1 MSIIVTGFLIGIF
14 VGYIH
19 SLPPARR
26 MFCSNCTE
34 EKKRERYVNK
44 RIVLKV
50 SSYIWWWTRFVQVLD
65 MESST
70 NSKEVISHYH
80 VTTKSVVLGDVESAS
95 TQDEESRNKESKVCN
110 LTTRTV
116 DMHIGE
122 EKKKKKTKSRTKA
135 SICPRKHAVIEA
147 SSTCAICWN
156 NYRDGETVC
165 LSSNK
170 RCKHAYHF
178 DCILPWLL
186 KRNDCPLCRRNFLK
200 G

>member
-44 RIVLKV
+44 RIVLK
-50 SSYIWWWTRFVQVLD
+50 
-65 MESST
+65 
-70 NSKEVISHYH
+70 
-80 VTTKSVVLGDVESAS
+80 SVVLGDVESAS
-95 TQDEESRNKESKVCN
+95 TQDGESRNKESKVCN

-122 EKKKKKTKSRTKA
+122 EKKKTKSRTKA